1 MDKVIVEVKF
11 NEENPSE
18 CNYKHFDVILED
30 GKIET
35 FHYHIN
41 NPMPLKE
48 KMIGLT
54 WKELCE
60 LCKKMFYEAIKY

>member
-18 CNYKHFDVILED
+18 YNYKYFDAVLED

-41 NPMPLKE
+41 NPRMNCMSFVKRCF
-48 KMIGLT
+48 I
-54 WKELCE
+54 
-60 LCKKMFYEAIKY
+60 AS